1 MAFSYYVTIHYKI
14 YYSIKLIYNYITQ
27 NVPGSDGKV
36 EKLKGSD
43 KILPSLI
50 GVVSVFLV
58 CQVRPPAKLI
68 ITLALCL

>member
-1 MAFSYYVTIHYKI
+1 MLKFAIT
-14 YYSIKLIYNYITQ
+14 YITPSNCFTIIFQ

-68 ITLALCL
+68 TLALCL